1 MIGEIGGTAE
11 EEAAAFITAHVTKP
25 VVGFIA
31 GQTAPKGK
39 RMGHAGAIIAGG
51 KGTAAEKMAALE
63 AAGVSLS
70 ASPARLGATMQDV
83 LRKAGKLSV
92 TERTFFIV
100 KPDAVARARP
110 RQDPRHDRGQ
120 RPHHRRRPDPPAD
133 HRRRAALLR
142 RAPERP
148 FFGDLVKFMTSG
160 PVFVGVLEGEDAIKR
175 WRDLMGPTDSKKAPK
190 GTVRGE
196 FGTDVEQNASH
207 GSDAPETA
215 RAEIAFFF
223 PGLEL
228 PGATAAPQ

>member
-1 MIGEIGGTAE
+1 M
-11 EEAAAFITAHVTKP
+11 
-25 VVGFIA
+25 
-31 GQTAPKGK
+31 
-39 RMGHAGAIIAGG
+39 
-51 KGTAAEKMAALE
+51 
-63 AAGVSLS
+63 
-70 ASPARLGATMQDV
+70 
-83 LRKAGKLSV
+83 

-100 KPDAVARARP
+100 KPDAVRARVLGKVLAMIEASGLSIVAGRI
-110 RQDPRHDRGQ
+110 RQLTTDDAQ
-120 RPHHRRRPDPPAD
+120 RFYAVHR
-133 HRRRAALLR
+133 
-142 RAPERP
+142 ERP

-160 PVFVGVLEGEDAIKR
+160 PVFVGVLEGDNAIKR

-215 RAEIAFFF
+215 HSEVAFFF

>member
-1 MIGEIGGTAE
+1 M
-11 EEAAAFITAHVTKP
+11 
-25 VVGFIA
+25 
-31 GQTAPKGK
+31 
-39 RMGHAGAIIAGG
+39 
-51 KGTAAEKMAALE
+51 
-63 AAGVSLS
+63 
-70 ASPARLGATMQDV
+70 
-83 LRKAGKLSV
+83 

-100 KPDAVARARP
+100 KPDAVRARALGKVLAMIEASGLTIVAGRI
-110 RQDPRHDRGQ
+110 RQLTTDDAQ
-120 RPHHRRRPDPPAD
+120 RFYAVHR
-133 HRRRAALLR
+133 
-142 RAPERP
+142 ERP

-160 PVFVGVLEGEDAIKR
+160 PVFVGVLEGDNAIKR

-215 RAEIAFFF
+215 RAEVAFFF